1 MATSGAGQRPGELQ
15 QLLQGLHV
23 ERLGGPQDEVL
34 HAGAEQ
40 IVDLTEEIRA
50 DRAGALDGLRVAPDL
65 LAPVG
70 QDLVLA
76 LPVVHR
82 RERVPHVR
90 VLRGE
95 LERHL
100 LAPAPDHDGHA
111 ADRRRHQLREP
122 RLDPR
127 QRRAEIAQA
136 GRRGSE
142 LEPVLLVV
150 ALEPAG
156 ADAEDGAAAAHV
168 VHGGDVAGQ
177 QLGIPVAVRVHER
190 AEPGVPRL
198 GRDRRQE
205 RHAGEVVAVRRP
217 VEGEHVV
224 PDPERVDAERV
235 RRPVGLANLLDR
247 AVLGMDLVADP
258 ESHVP
263 TLPSLTPARRA
274 EGETAGGQ

>member
-1 MATSGAGQRPGELQ
+1 MSNGW
-15 QLLQGLHV
+15 
-23 ERLGGPQDEVL
+23 GPAQDEVL

-65 LAPVG
+65 LAPVV

-82 RERVPHVR
+82 RERVPHVG
-90 VLRGE
+90 VLRRE

-100 LAPAPDHDGHA
+100 LAPAADHDRDA

-177 QLGIPVAVRVHER
+177 ELGIPVAVRVHER

-198 GRDRRQE
+198 GRDPRQE
-205 RHAGEVVAVRRP
+205 RHAGEVVAVGRP

-224 PDPERVDAERV
+224 PHPERVDAERV

-247 AVLGMDLVADP
+247 AVLGMDLVADS

-263 TLPSLTPARRA
+263 TLPSLTPARPAVRMVPA
-274 EGETAGGQ
+274 CCLRSEDETAGGQ